1 MRSDLEAR
9 LLATLRSASD
19 FAKLH
24 EIGLTRDSF
33 EHYGSLYDHISKMV
47 EATGRVPRLLDL
59 KQTFNLP
66 DVVTRSAAEFDDLIG
81 EAGRFQMVRGIQELI
96 DENVRDHGNNPPELI
111 EGLVRDLSNLGPTS
125 ESQLSITDSSMM
137 ERMAKYE
144 AWSRDPTKKGIPT
157 GMSFFDETVKLGWLP
172 GEVVGL
178 VGRTYVG
185 KSWLLMF
192 FGQVAW
198 QAGKR
203 ILFVSPEMSV
213 EETEARF
220 DGMLMAKN
228 DILVEVTDLY
238 RGYIPN
244 EKMKDLAKKVATKK
258 SWVTYSSSEE
268 GRFGLATL
276 GRLVRHHKPD
286 MLIVDGLPLL
296 EAEGGKRQQ
305 VWESIKE
312 LSYGLKHLAVRQN
325 IVILISHQAPRRAHN
340 IARPPGLH
348 EISLGDAFA
357 QACDRVLALSRPE
370 HEEEILR
377 ITVQKFRKGQP
388 HAAGVDFTFIP
399 KRGEIHEYVP
409 RDAGRAGDADTK
421 GNGKRAGDAVSLP

>member
-9 LLATLRSASD
+9 LLATLRSAED
-19 FAKLH
+19 FAKLG
-24 EIGLTRDSF
+24 EIGITRNSF
-33 EHYGSLYDHISKMV
+33 EHYRIVYDHIEGMIEK
-47 EATGRVPRLLDL
+47 TGRVPRLLDL

-66 DVVTRSAAEFDDLIG
+66 NVVTRNAQEFDYLID
-81 EAGRFQMVRGIQELI
+81 EAGRFQMVQGVQKLI
-96 DENVRDHGNNPPELI
+96 DENVSEHGEDPTALI
-111 EGLVRDLSNLGPTS
+111 EGLVRDLSNMSPTA
-125 ESQLSITDSSMM
+125 ESQLSLTDSSMV

-144 AWSRDPTKKGIPT
+144 IWARDPERKGIPT
-157 GMSFFDETVKLGWLP
+157 GISFFDEKVKLGWLP

-203 ILFVSPEMSV
+203 VLFVSPEMSV

-220 DGMLMAKN
+220 DGMLMARN
-228 DILVEVTDLY
+228 DILIDVTDLY

-244 EKMKDLAKKVATKK
+244 EKMKNLAKKVAAKK

-276 GRLVRHHKPD
+276 GRLVRHHRPD
-286 MLIVDGLPLL
+286 LLIVDGLPLL
-296 EAEGGKRQQ
+296 ESEGSKRQQ
-305 VWESIKE
+305 VWESIKD

-325 IVILISHQAPRRAHN
+325 IVILVSHQATRRAHN

-370 HEEEILR
+370 HGEGILR

-388 HAAGVDFTFIP
+388 HAAGTDFTFLP
-399 KRGEIHEYVP
+399 ERGEIHEYVP
-409 RDAGRAGDADTK
+409 RDAGSPGDEDRSGDAEGARDE
-421 GNGKRAGDAVSLP
+421 VSLP